1 MKHQFN
7 DNCPINIEDI
17 YNVFSNEN
25 NPGDNESIQI
35 SHLMNNEEQYSNC
48 NNYFLNNNQ
57 NVEEDGN
64 DNMEENAA
72 PHISNNM
79 DNINIDNAWLEES
92 QAHDFSNFSL
102 LNSSNICDIKQD
114 SKVIE
119 LTSINADNLYND
131 QNIEVVR
138 DNICEKKEIHFQM
151 GDFVT
156 PLGDNDN
163 IDNTNNNLNSINS
176 SKNSNMETPGNNN
189 LSNSSSSQITNKSS
203 ILSAP
208 LSNNA
213 PLNNS
218 SNGKEE
224 IICPTFCPKQEME
237 ENQTS
242 ITTLKNKKTKKPK
255 TKKKYKLEGIRKKIK
270 SRLHKRLTCYL
281 NKKLTHCGSKMLF
294 EFFPQSFITDV
305 RVIKNKAYLNLSMR
319 KLLIMIFG
327 TRAKDKEKVNV
338 NKKVLHYLDSNSEI
352 RIESGI
358 DKFLNSLYKDIINE
372 YIQGKLFEED
382 VDKLKKEGKSEDY
395 IEKYIYLAKHLVE
408 FFENGKIPKTPG
420 S

>member
-35 SHLMNNEEQYSNC
+35 SHLMNNEEQDSNC

-119 LTSINADNLYND
+119 FTSINADNMYND

-189 LSNSSSSQITNKSS
+189 LSNSSLSQITNKSS

-224 IICPTFCPKQEME
+224 IICPTFCPKQE
-237 ENQTS
+237 N
-242 ITTLKNKKTKKPK
+242 
-255 TKKKYKLEGIRKKIK
+255 
-270 SRLHKRLTCYL
+270 
-281 NKKLTHCGSKMLF
+281 
-294 EFFPQSFITDV
+294 
-305 RVIKNKAYLNLSMR
+305 
-319 KLLIMIFG
+319 
-327 TRAKDKEKVNV
+327 
-338 NKKVLHYLDSNSEI
+338 
-352 RIESGI
+352 
-358 DKFLNSLYKDIINE
+358 
-372 YIQGKLFEED
+372 
-382 VDKLKKEGKSEDY
+382 
-395 IEKYIYLAKHLVE
+395 
-408 FFENGKIPKTPG
+408 
-420 S
+420 